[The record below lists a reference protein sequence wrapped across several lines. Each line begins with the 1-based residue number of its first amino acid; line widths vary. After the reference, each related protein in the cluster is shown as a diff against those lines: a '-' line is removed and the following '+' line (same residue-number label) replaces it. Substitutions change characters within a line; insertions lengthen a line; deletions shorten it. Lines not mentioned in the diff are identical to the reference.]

1 MNKQPK
7 KIHIVDDNSAIL
19 DSLEIL
25 LKIEGYEVKKFEKG
39 SELLNNLKLNQSF
52 PDAVLM
58 DVFINDEDGRDFC
71 RLIKADNHLK
81 IIPVLIM
88 SANNGLSNSAFEN
101 GADDF
106 ISKPFELE
114 DILGKMYHFT
124 HNLKYG

>member
-25 LKIEGYEVKKFEKG
+25 LKMEGYEVKKFEKG
-39 SELLNNLKLNQSF
+39 SELLHNLRLNQSF
-52 PDAVLM
+52 PDTVLM
-58 DVFINDEDGRDFC
+58 DMLLNGEDGRDFC

-81 IIPVLIM
+81 MIPVLIM
-88 SANNGLSNSAFEN
+88 SANNDLSASAFEN

-114 DILGKMYHFT
+114 DILEKMYRFT
-124 HNLKYG
+124 HN

>member
-25 LKIEGYEVKKFEKG
+25 LKMEGYEVKKFEKG
-39 SELLNNLKLNQSF
+39 SELLHNLKLNQSF

-124 HNLKYG
+124 HNLKYE

>member
-7 KIHIVDDNSAIL
+7 KNHIVDDNSAIL

-25 LKIEGYEVKKFEKG
+25 LKMEGYEVKKFEKG
-39 SELLNNLKLNQSF
+39 SELLHNLKLNQSF

-124 HNLKYG
+124 HNLKYE

>member
-25 LKIEGYEVKKFEKG
+25 LKMEGYEVKKFEKG

>member
-25 LKIEGYEVKKFEKG
+25 LKMEGYEVKKFEKG
-39 SELLNNLKLNQSF
+39 SELLHNLKLNQSF

-71 RLIKADNHLK
+71 RLIKADSHLK

-124 HNLKYG
+124 HNLKYE

>member
-7 KIHIVDDNSAIL
+7 KNHIVDDNSAIL

-25 LKIEGYEVKKFEKG
+25 LKMEGYEVKKFEKG
-39 SELLNNLKLNQSF
+39 SELFHNLKLNQSF

-124 HNLKYG
+124 HNLKYE